1 MLTKRIKDI
10 VAIILT
16 GDGTLTL
23 IGARERTLVW
33 RFGPEGL
40 RRSMSWQADQST
52 ATANRV
58 GLYSSILT
66 ALTTAVT
73 FGLAITAVPNAG
85 SGCRV
90 DCVEYPYLDTM
101 SEFPRDYLWMPPA
114 MLLVVLYVVLVSSIH
129 VQAGPRKKVHAQ
141 LGLSFALLLAGVLLG
156 DYFVQFSVVPVSLMH
171 GQTEGLVLLTQ
182 YNPYGAF
189 IVLEELG
196 YLLMSLSFMFLAP
209 VFAGGG
215 RLASAIRWVFMGGFV
230 LTLVFLVAISAIYGL
245 GRMDRFEIAAISIA
259 WLVLAA
265 NGVLLGLLFRRRE
278 EVG

>member
-1 MLTKRIKDI
+1 MSSGVDL
-10 VAIILT
+10 VA
-16 GDGTLTL
+16 GN
-23 IGARERTLVW
+23 E
-33 RFGPEGL
+33 
-40 RRSMSWQADQST
+40 QST
-52 ATANRV
+52 PTANRV

-66 ALTTAVT
+66 AATTAVT

-90 DCVEYPYLDTM
+90 DCVEYPYLDTL

-114 MLLVVLYVVLVSSIH
+114 MVLVVLYVVLVSSIH
-129 VQAGPRKKVHAQ
+129 AQ
-141 LGLSFALLLAGVLLG
+141 IGLSLALLSAGVLLG
-156 DYFVQFSVVPVSLMH
+156 GYFVQFSVVPVSQMH
-171 GQTEGLVLLTQ
+171 GQTEGIVLLTQ

-196 YLLMSLSFMFLAP
+196 YLLMGLYFLFLAA

-215 RLASAIRWVFMGGFV
+215 RLASAIRWVFMGDFV